1 VLSPKTKRIIYRI
14 LPFGV
19 IWLIFSIVYTQLE
32 KGILGNLDYYPS
44 TGNPYNFSKSMFI
57 TPLSAFFAGLLIGA
71 SEVLLFNK
79 WFAQRSFTKK
89 IVYKSLIY
97 IAIIITFLTGTSA
110 IVQSIELNTN
120 LFDKQVWTYAWAFLS
135 NYAFL
140 SVGVYMASVIVV
152 CQFYTEVSENIG
164 QGVLNNFFTGK
175 YHTPTE
181 EERVFMFLDMRS
193 SSSIAE
199 NLGHVKYFE
208 MLKEY
213 YSDFSEPIVDHAGE
227 IYQYVGDEVV
237 VSWTMT
243 DGLRHNNC
251 IQCFFALKNAIVR
264 QASKYKE
271 KFGLL
276 PGFKAGFH
284 VGKVT
289 TGEIGDIKKEIIF
302 TGDVLNTTSR
312 IQGLCNAFNV
322 DILISGDLVN
332 KLSPQSQFQMD
343 SLGIKELRGK
353 DEKIELFTVRLL

>member
-1 VLSPKTKRIIYRI
+1 MLSSKTKRNIYRV
-14 LPFGV
+14 LPFGL
-19 IWLIFSIVYTQLE
+19 IWLLFSLVYVQLE
-32 KGILGNLDYYPS
+32 KGILGDLEYYPS
-44 TGNPYNFSKSMFI
+44 TGNPYNFSKSMVI
-57 TPLSAFFAGLLIGA
+57 TPLAAFSVGLLIGA

-79 WFAQRSFTKK
+79 WFAQRSFTNKL
-89 IVYKSLIY
+89 VYKSLIY
-97 IAIIITFLTGTSA
+97 IAIIVAFLSGTSV
-110 IVQSIELNTN
+110 IVQSIELNTS
-120 LFDKQVWTYAWAFLS
+120 LLDKQVWDYSWAFLS

-140 SVGVYMASVIVV
+140 SVGLYMASVIVV
-152 CQFYTEVSENIG
+152 SQFYSEVSENIG

-175 YHTPTE
+175 YHAPTE
-181 EERVFMFLDMRS
+181 EERIFMFLDMRS

-227 IYQYVGDEVV
+227 IYQYVGDEIV

-243 DGLRHNNC
+243 DGLRRSNC
-251 IQCFFALKNAIVR
+251 IQCFFALRNAIVK

-332 KLSPQSQFQMD
+332 KLNAQSQFQME

-353 DEKIELFTVRLL
+353 DEKIELFTVRPL